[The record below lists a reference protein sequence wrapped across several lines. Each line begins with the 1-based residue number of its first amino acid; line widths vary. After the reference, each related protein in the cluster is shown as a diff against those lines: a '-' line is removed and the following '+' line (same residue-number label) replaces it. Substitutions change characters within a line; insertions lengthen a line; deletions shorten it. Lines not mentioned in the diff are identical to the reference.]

1 MANSEYEIFDIQN
14 KLEKLGKAADDGT
27 ENFKAKAIRELDE
40 NMAAIE
46 SDKGI
51 FAEEIGQIETE
62 MQQTMLGIKS
72 LGLITL
78 ELEAELEQ
86 SWQIVRK
93 TASEAEKEVS
103 DKFNV
108 TEENVTAYM
117 SSIEMKVAELL
128 METGNSHQVVQQ
140 VAKSETTPQVDFT

>member
-1 MANSEYEIFDIQN
+1 MANSENDIFDIQN

>member
-1 MANSEYEIFDIQN
+1 MANSENEIFDIQN